1 MIVNE
6 HFKGNINSILLFLLS
21 EHGEMYGYEITNLV
35 KVKTSGEITF
45 TEGAIYPSLHKLEH
59 KNLIQSRKE
68 KVNGRTRKYYQ
79 ITSLGIQESER
90 QIASLNQLYGAM
102 ISLFGQRLNGIN
114 GID

>member
-21 EHGEMYGYEITNLV
+21 EYGEMYGYEITHLV
-35 KVKTSGEITF
+35 KEKTSGEISF

-59 KNLIQSRKE
+59 KKLIASRKE

-79 ITSLGIQESER
+79 ITALGQKESKR

-102 ISLFGQRLNGIN
+102 ISIFGQKLNGIHA
-114 GID
+114 ID